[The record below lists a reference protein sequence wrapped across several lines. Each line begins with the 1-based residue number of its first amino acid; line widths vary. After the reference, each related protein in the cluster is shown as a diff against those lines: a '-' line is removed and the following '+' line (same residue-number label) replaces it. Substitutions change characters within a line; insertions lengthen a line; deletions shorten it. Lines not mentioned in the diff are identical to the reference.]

1 MIGDIFNIYT
11 HTSFWIKI
19 YKTKF
24 DKQYT
29 LTNFSPEAH
38 HMLAQLTKR
47 LNFLFFIFL
56 FFIFMKMS
64 NAEVSIRKVVK
75 ETVIL

>member
-1 MIGDIFNIYT
+1 MIGDIFDIYIYT
-11 HTSFWIKI
+11 HTSFWRKI

-24 DKQYT
+24 DVQYT
-29 LTNFSPEAH
+29 LTNFSAEAH
-38 HMLAQLTKR
+38 HMLAQLAKR
-47 LNFLFFIFL
+47 LNFL